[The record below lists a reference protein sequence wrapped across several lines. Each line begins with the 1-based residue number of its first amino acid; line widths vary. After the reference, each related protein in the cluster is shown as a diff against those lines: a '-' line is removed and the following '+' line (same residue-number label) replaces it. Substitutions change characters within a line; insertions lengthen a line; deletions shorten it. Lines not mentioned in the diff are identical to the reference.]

1 MIKIRK
7 ASYIIFIIIGI
18 FFLFS
23 SLQSNSMSFKR
34 ASEFNVTIN
43 TQHNTQLLSDSI
55 SAIAAG
61 APGEVGVALIVN
73 NTDTIVVNNRSVYP
87 MMSVFKLHQ
96 GLAICDDFDRRGIS
110 LDSVVTIDRTE
121 LDPDTWSPMLKDHP
135 DSSISLT
142 VRDLLKY
149 TLISSDNN
157 ASNFMFKNLVSV
169 DRTDKFIAK
178 IIPRNSFKIAFSE
191 EEMKAD
197 HDKAY
202 ENYTS
207 PLGAASL
214 MNRLFADSLLNSSK
228 QSFIIKTLKQCST
241 GKDRIA
247 APLLDRQG
255 IVIAHKTGSGYRDA
269 NGVLAAHNDVAH
281 IVTPEGISYT
291 LAVFVKDFKG
301 NEEEASKVIAKISA
315 TIYSLLTKKQNH

>member
-23 SLQSNSMSFKR
+23 SWQSNSMSFKR

-110 LDSVVTIDRTE
+110 LDSLVTIDR
-121 LDPDTWSPMLKDHP
+121 
-135 DSSISLT
+135 
-142 VRDLLKY
+142 
-149 TLISSDNN
+149 
-157 ASNFMFKNLVSV
+157 A
-169 DRTDKFIAK
+169 
-178 IIPRNSFKIAFSE
+178 
-191 EEMKAD
+191 
-197 HDKAY
+197 
-202 ENYTS
+202 
-207 PLGAASL
+207 
-214 MNRLFADSLLNSSK
+214 
-228 QSFIIKTLKQCST
+228 
-241 GKDRIA
+241 
-247 APLLDRQG
+247 
-255 IVIAHKTGSGYRDA
+255 
-269 NGVLAAHNDVAH
+269 
-281 IVTPEGISYT
+281 
-291 LAVFVKDFKG
+291 
-301 NEEEASKVIAKISA
+301 
-315 TIYSLLTKKQNH
+315 